1 MSHCAGYNRLY
12 VPSWRLAEGAP
23 GAAGAQRVRATVR
36 KALRG
41 AAGTHRARATVRS
54 VNVYPPHQTEVGD
67 YAGGSSSCSSSVG
80 RVSASDW
87 TARSS
92 SGRSLSTVART
103 TAIGVEIAVR
113 QAVAHACDL
122 APGDAGL
129 GDERLGGQG
138 LYRFAYFQ
146 QPYTDSVGYQAVG

>member
-1 MSHCAGYNRLY
+1 
-12 VPSWRLAEGAP
+12 
-23 GAAGAQRVRATVR
+23 
-36 KALRG
+36 
-41 AAGTHRARATVRS
+41 
-54 VNVYPPHQTEVGD
+54 
-67 YAGGSSSCSSSVG
+67 
-80 RVSASDW
+80 
-87 TARSS
+87 
-92 SGRSLSTVART
+92 VART

-146 QPYTDSVGYQAVG
+146 QPYTDSVEYQAVG